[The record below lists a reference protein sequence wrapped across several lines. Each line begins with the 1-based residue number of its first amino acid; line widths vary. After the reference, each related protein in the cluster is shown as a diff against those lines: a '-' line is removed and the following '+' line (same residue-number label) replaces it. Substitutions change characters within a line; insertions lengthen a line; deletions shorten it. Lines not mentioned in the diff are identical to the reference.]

1 MAGNAAACCLS
12 LKLPFFMEMRTEFP
26 GEHVNKTK
34 ARIVPGTNIVRTWVA
49 EPDDE
54 TDGQILLS
62 HLFTLR
68 NISGAVRDGG
78 CHRQSVNNAQNG
90 RHDQSAYVR
99 DDHSDR
105 FVLRAQNDRNGHDHC
120 ALLAAHL
127 GRASL

>member
-12 LKLPFFMEMRTEFP
+12 LKLPFFVEMRTEFA

-34 ARIVPGTNIVRTWVA
+34 ARIVPGTNIVRTRVA

-62 HLFTLR
+62 HLLTLR

-90 RHDQSAYVR
+90 RHDQSAYV
-99 DDHSDR
+99 
-105 FVLRAQNDRNGHDHC
+105 LRAQNDRNGHDHC
-120 ALLAAHL
+120 VLLAAHL
-127 GRASL
+127 GRASP